1 MKKITS
7 PLEPGQHGDP
17 VADLQDALL
26 FLLDKGIIFPDDE
39 STRREMTAALAQDR
53 QRQSYGDITAKV
65 VAHFQRQQHLERS
78 GQVDAPTAALLNN
91 FLRQFG
97 VLEENE
103 NGWTEVVRTLEVQ
116 GQTLR
121 AINQDTHHLENID
134 AKIGRLGPATPLS
147 LHSRGEE
154 VRSLHQQMTNLG
166 LGLPQA
172 ETGEALFGV
181 GTRDALLQL
190 QATYN
195 LARTGV
201 YDDATRN
208 ALAIALGSAAH
219 ARRLEGRIF
228 LDNGL
233 PAAKIKLRIVH
244 KGFGQNEASLGEVET
259 DERGF
264 YALPYEANG
273 TPANLEV
280 RALDAQGAELRL
292 SNPKVRAGRS
302 AVVNLV
308 APAALQSRVNE
319 FQLLGQDLAAVV
331 GQDLGSLAQAQESE
345 SRRDVTLLHQAT
357 SWDARLIATAA
368 TAAKVNALTGIGHD
382 ALYGVF
388 RAGLPDAP
396 EALAQVSPGAFET
409 ALRRAV
415 EAGVVTFDA
424 AQLAA
429 AKTAFEGF
437 ALQTR
442 RQAIVPGA
450 LSSTGELLDGI
461 RLEAGHRQV
470 FEKLVLLHEGSDAAL
485 WTEARTQ
492 GLPEEAVASLQLQG
506 KLAFLTLNNAPLTA
520 SLLEEIQLPENLGE
534 LVEKDLFRPEAWV
547 SRLEALA
554 GGTAGDNAE
563 QLAKLIPAAYQQAE
577 LSDRLQAYAADM
589 AQQVRQSYPTQVV
602 SRLLDKDDL
611 HLGSRHAELREPV
624 QTFLHQ
630 GMAAGFQL
638 GRTPV
643 SAFLKQHGETVLAG
657 LGEQD
662 KVRAEEGAKLLT
674 RAYQMSPNDEAMTTL
689 LDLGFTAARQVVAI
703 PRLDFVERYWERFGS
718 RKATETVYDKSV
730 QISSVTFNLYTL
742 AKKVE
747 SSPPVLALSGSPE
760 RQEASKQALKSL
772 LKEYPTMETL
782 FGSLDFCECEHCRSV
797 LSPAAYLVDLLRFV
811 DPAQADWQHSLD
823 DWKQKHGGKAYDGPE
838 YGLLKPYDALMLRR
852 PDLPHL
858 ALTCENTNTAMPYID
873 LVNEILEYYVA
884 HNNLDEN
891 AAYDTGDATSG
902 ELLAEP
908 QHLIPEA
915 YELLKTARYPLAL
928 PFDLWLE
935 TLRRVGDYFE
945 TPLWQL
951 LEVFRPADELFAPSA
966 APKPYYRSQVYAEYL
981 GLSAAE
987 YALFTA
993 PDLSDWPT
1001 LYGYGNGEEA
1011 SALAE
1016 LKSAKTLAHKLGISY
1031 RELSEVIQTAFVNP
1045 RLPVLVTL
1053 RKLGL
1058 EVTQVFR
1065 YKKHPDYLPLPAE
1078 EEAALEK
1085 RLAALTDKFKPN
1097 FDAQAWLDDTWAA
1110 GDLNQVLVLRDPDA
1124 SGASFDETTLAY
1136 ADATA
1141 ADLEALDLVK
1151 INYLVRLWK
1160 RLGWSLEETDAAL
1173 QAFLPAGLPLSAA
1186 TLGQALQTA
1195 LVYLAHFKE
1204 LHALL
1209 GGGKGSCIR
1218 LLTLWT
1224 DLPVRGKNPLY
1235 AQLFLTRSIK
1245 KEDAVFDHPLGFYLS
1260 APGLLLQ
1267 DHLPA
1272 LQAAL
1277 GLSAGEIA
1285 RILHDGNT
1293 GPERELATAT
1303 LSLANVSLLYRY
1315 GQLAKALKLPIGDLI
1330 VLRALSGLNPF
1341 HPLAA
1346 EALTDNAQDYPAA
1359 HTLPFVR
1366 AARQLP
1372 ASNFSLADL
1381 DYLFRHQFDVLGPY
1395 RDQPEVLLAWIR
1407 ALAANL
1413 GSIARDFALPG
1424 QAGDLSDE
1432 DLRQKMALVFAPE
1445 VVEKFMVFWQDS
1457 FAYTAVKPGVPEE
1470 IQLDPHV
1477 YGHNGVQV
1485 AYDEMRHLQ
1494 QLTHVGVLTDTDKT
1508 ALLAHI
1514 PVPPPTDLQAL
1525 AKRQLY
1531 AELLEEVQLKSSQLF
1546 REFFDTY
1553 FDGLLVFDD
1562 FFGPGADPDPALKRR
1577 LLLARVLPY
1586 LQARLVRQAVLQ
1598 ALEAQTGA
1606 DPAGTETLV
1615 TDSALLA
1622 LPEAPAEPLLTH
1634 LAALAQRGLSAAF
1647 FAVPDLADPPAST
1660 SRVQEVAV
1668 AAGENI
1674 LSARWRGFLEVPQSG
1689 TYRFY
1694 ARLGLVNA
1702 TVRLHFDRQPEALL
1716 EATATQ
1722 NQQELSASIELRSGV
1737 LYGFTWE
1744 AANLQNGAFSL
1755 LVKGETTSKAS
1766 LAGSSLLFLPREA
1779 ADRASAAYTLLAKA
1793 GQLSQGLGLSA
1804 RELRHILGF
1813 PADFGQADWSL
1824 LPTRASAPGDADAAA
1839 AAVALFRGWQRVVSY
1854 GALRQQVGGEDLIG
1868 LFEAARKTEPESV
1881 AQLCQRLAAL
1891 TRRDPA
1897 TVQAAAAELQMS
1909 AAADFADSA
1918 RLERLWQ
1925 ALQLVER
1932 LGISLASL
1940 KTWLSPQPGADAAR
1954 QVRHA
1959 LKARFDP
1966 EAWQRVA
1973 PAIFDPLRQAKRD
1986 ALVAYIRQ
1994 LQPGLSSAEKVF
2006 EYFLVDP
2013 GTEAV
2018 VQTSRLRLAISSLQT
2033 FIQRCFLNL
2042 EKQVH
2047 PAMLNARHWAWMKRY
2062 RVWEA
2067 NRKIFLYPENWLEPE
2082 WRDDKTHLYQELES
2096 SLLQGDVTNQL
2107 AEDALYVYLRKL
2119 DQLARLEI
2127 VTMYTQEQT
2136 FGPPTLHVIGRTYAL
2151 PRQYFYR
2158 RYANRMWTPWEP
2170 VNAEIDGDH
2179 LAAVVWRDR
2188 LHLFWLTF
2196 IEKVAESAAGPATS
2210 QSGALG
2216 SMGFNT
2222 LVGSTTAVSQSAGA
2236 RSVEVQLHW
2245 SEYEQGEWT
2254 VRQSGGFGHSVPL
2267 SGPFQPAKIFVAVS
2281 KETDPDT
2288 GQDGALQVQLKGLSD
2303 VAIKDRG
2310 TFGYRFRV
2318 VSKNSHPTA
2327 AVDRVPAASG
2337 SPFQTT
2343 GTAFNRYTGS
2353 GKLAVS
2359 FVQQVITTDGDR
2371 KAAAAAPQTIL
2382 EKGGPGSYT
2391 LLAGSNQ
2398 TKFPNAEFAPL
2409 ISPVFY
2415 ADEVYTFFVEPSL
2428 TETTVDKWEGYT
2440 ITRPSQKPR
2449 WDEYVAQAKPLSPL
2463 IPPKYLQE
2471 ALPPGDFQLSPDP
2484 IDPVALHAFK
2494 PHLDAFT
2501 QPGVAVQFGDALIG
2515 STGGLQ
2521 DLNHTRVR
2529 TNLANRAPFADGAP
2543 FNL

>member
-7 PLEPGQHGDP
+7 PLEPGQQGAR

-26 FLLDKGIIFPDDE
+26 FLLDKAIIFPDDE
-39 STRREMTAALAQDR
+39 SARRELTAALARDR
-53 QRQSYGDITAKV
+53 RTQSYGDSTAKV
-65 VAHFQRQQHLERS
+65 VANFQQQQQLESS

-103 NGWTEVVRTLEVQ
+103 DGWAEVVRTLEAQ
-116 GQTLR
+116 GQTLS
-121 AINQDTHHLENID
+121 AINQDTHHLEQID
-134 AKIGRLGPATPLS
+134 TKIGRLGAGPALS

-154 VRSLHQQMTNLG
+154 VRSLHQQLTDLG
-166 LGLPQA
+166 LALPQA
-172 ETGEALFGV
+172 ETGEAFFGV

-190 QATYN
+190 QATYH

-201 YDDATRN
+201 LDDATRN
-208 ALAIALGSAAH
+208 ALAIALGNVAH

-244 KGFGQNEASLGEVET
+244 KGFGQHEASLGEVET

-280 RALDAQGAELRL
+280 RALDVQGAEVRL
-292 SNPKVRAGRS
+292 STPKVRADRS

-308 APAALQSRVNE
+308 APAALQSQANE
-319 FQLLGQDLAAVV
+319 FQLLAADLAPVV
-331 GQDLGSLAQAQESE
+331 GQDLADLGQAQESAT
-345 SRRDVTLLHQAT
+345 RRDVTLLHQAT

-382 ALYGVF
+382 ALYGAL
-388 RAGLPDAP
+388 RAGLPEAP
-396 EALAQVSPGAFET
+396 EALAQVSPEAFET
-409 ALRRAV
+409 ALRRAS
-415 EAGVVTFDA
+415 EAGVVGLDA
-424 AQLAA
+424 ARIAA
-429 AKTAFEGF
+429 AKTAFEDF
-437 ALQTR
+437 ALQAR

-461 RLEAGHRQV
+461 ALEAGHRQV

-485 WTEARTQ
+485 WTEARAQ
-492 GLPEEAVASLQLQG
+492 GLPAETVASLQLQG
-506 KLAFLTLNNAPLTA
+506 KLAYLTLNNAPLTA

-534 LVEKDLFRPEAWV
+534 LVEKDLYRPEAWI
-547 SRLEALA
+547 SRLQTLA
-554 GGTAGDNAE
+554 GGTGEVDPE
-563 QLAKLIPAAYQQAE
+563 QLAKLIPAAYKQAA
-577 LSDRLQAYAADM
+577 LPDRLQAYAADM
-589 AQQVRQSYPTQVV
+589 AQQVRQGYPTQVV
-602 SRLLDKDDL
+602 SRLLDKDEL
-611 HLGSRHAELREPV
+611 NLGQRHAELREPV

-657 LGEQD
+657 MSEPD
-662 KVRAEEGAKLLT
+662 KVRAEDGVKLLT
-674 RAYQMSPNDEAMTTL
+674 RAYQMSPNDETMTTL

-703 PRLDFVERYWERFGS
+703 PRADFVERYWERFGS

-747 SSPPVLALSGSPE
+747 STPPVLALSGSPE
-760 RQEASKQALKSL
+760 RQAEAKEDLKSL

-811 DPAQADWQHSLD
+811 DPGPSDWQHSLD
-823 DWKQKHGGKAYDGPE
+823 DWKQKHGGKAYDGPD
-838 YGLLKPYDALMLRR
+838 YQLLKPYDALMLRR
-852 PDLPHL
+852 ADLPHL
-858 ALTCENTNTAMPYID
+858 ALTCENTNTALPYID
-873 LVNEILEYYVA
+873 LVNEILEYFVA
-884 HNNLDEN
+884 HKNLNEN
-891 AAYDTGDATSG
+891 AAYDTGNDSSA

-915 YELLKTARYPLAL
+915 YELLKTARYPLHL

-935 TLRRVGDYFE
+935 TLRRVGDYFD

-951 LEVFRPADELFAPSA
+951 LEVFRPADELFAP
-966 APKPYYRSQVYAEYL
+966 PVDPEPYYRNQIYAEYL
-981 GLSAAE
+981 GLSTAE
-987 YALFTA
+987 YAIFTA

-1001 LYGYGNGEEA
+1001 LYGYESGEETQ
-1011 SALAE
+1011 ALAE
-1016 LKSAKTLAHKLGISY
+1016 LKSAKTLAQKLGISY
-1031 RELSEVIQTAFVNP
+1031 QELSEVIQTAFVNP

-1058 EVTQVFR
+1058 EVSQVFR

-1078 EEAALEK
+1078 EEAELEK

-1097 FDAQAWLDDTWAA
+1097 FDAQAWLEDAWAA
-1110 GDLNQVLVLRDPDA
+1110 GDFDQVLVLRDPDA

-1136 ADATA
+1136 AGA
-1141 ADLEALDLVK
+1141 AASGLEVLDLVK

-1160 RLGWSLEETDAAL
+1160 RLGWTLEETDDAL
-1173 QAFLPAGLPLSAA
+1173 QTFLPAGLPLTAA
-1186 TLGQALQTA
+1186 SLGQALQTA

-1204 LHALL
+1204 LHSLL
-1209 GGGKGSCIR
+1209 GGGKGSRIR
-1218 LLTLWT
+1218 LLTLWAN
-1224 DLPVRGKNPLY
+1224 LPTRGKNPLY

-1245 KEDAVFDHPLGFYLS
+1245 KEDAFFDHPLGLYLS
-1260 APGLLLQ
+1260 TPGLLLQ

-1277 GLSAGEIA
+1277 GLSADEIA
-1285 RILHDGNT
+1285 RILGDGNT
-1293 GPERELATAT
+1293 GPESELATAT

-1315 GQLAKALKLPIGDLI
+1315 GQLAKALKLPVRDLI
-1330 VLRALSGLNPF
+1330 VLKALSGLDPF

-1346 EALTDNAQDYPAA
+1346 EALTDSQQDYPAS
-1359 HTLPFVR
+1359 HTLAFVR
-1366 AARQLP
+1366 AARQLS
-1372 ASNFSLADL
+1372 ASTFTLADL
-1381 DYLFRHQFDVLGPY
+1381 DYLFRHHYEVLGPY
-1395 RDQPEVLLAWIR
+1395 RDKPEAQLAWIR
-1407 ALAANL
+1407 TLAASL
-1413 GSIARDFALPG
+1413 GAIARDFALPDQPG
-1424 QAGDLSDE
+1424 SLSDE

-1457 FAYTAVKPGVPEE
+1457 FAYTAVKPEVPEDN
-1470 IQLDPHV
+1470 QLDPNV
-1477 YGHNGVQV
+1477 YGHNGVSV
-1485 AYDEMRHLQ
+1485 AYDEVRHLQ
-1494 QLTHVGVLTDTDKT
+1494 QLTHVGVLTDSGKT
-1508 ALLAHI
+1508 ALLAQI
-1514 PVPPPTDLQAL
+1514 PVPRPTDLKAL
-1525 AKRQLY
+1525 AMRQLY
-1531 AELLEEVQLKSSQLF
+1531 TDLLEEVQLKSSQLF

-1562 FFGPGADPDPALKRR
+1562 FFGPGADPDPAVKRR
-1577 LLLARVLPY
+1577 QLLARVLPF

-1598 ALEAQTGA
+1598 ALETQTAA
-1606 DPAGTETLV
+1606 DPALTEALL
-1615 TDSALLA
+1615 TDPALLA
-1622 LPEAPAEPLLTH
+1622 LPDTPAEPLLTH

-1647 FAVPDLADPPAST
+1647 FASPDLSDLPAST
-1660 SRVQEVAV
+1660 PRVQEVTV
-1668 AAGENI
+1668 AAGENTQ
-1674 LSARWRGFLEVPQSG
+1674 SARWRGFLEVPQSG

-1694 ARLGLVNA
+1694 ARLGLINARVNL
-1702 TVRLHFDRQPEALL
+1702 RFDSQAEALL
-1716 EATATQ
+1716 EATATL
-1722 NQQELSASIELRSGV
+1722 NQQELSAAIELRSGV

-1744 AANLQNGAFSL
+1744 AANLQNGSFSL
-1755 LVKGETTSKAS
+1755 LVKGETTSKTS
-1766 LAGSSLLFLPREA
+1766 LAGSPLLFLPQAA
-1779 ADRASAAYTLLAKA
+1779 ADQASAAYTLLAKA
-1793 GQLSQGLGLSA
+1793 GQLNQGLGFSA
-1804 RELRHILGF
+1804 RELRHVLRF

-1824 LPTRASAPGDADAAA
+1824 LPTRASAPDDAGAAA
-1839 AAVALFRGWQRVVSY
+1839 AAVALFRGWQRGVSY
-1854 GALRQQVGGEDLIG
+1854 AALRQQVAGEELISV
-1868 LFEAARKTEPESV
+1868 FEAARKTEPETV
-1881 AQLCQRLAAL
+1881 AQLCQRLAGL

-1897 TVQAAAAELQMS
+1897 TVQATAAELQMTS
-1909 AAADFADSA
+1909 ADDFADSA

-1925 ALQLVER
+1925 ALQLLGR
-1932 LGISLASL
+1932 LGLSLSSL
-1940 KTWLSPQPGADAAR
+1940 KAWLGPQPDAGAAR

-1959 LKARFDP
+1959 LKARFEP

-1973 PAIFDPLRQAKRD
+1973 PVLFDPLRQAKRD

-1994 LQPGLSSAEKVF
+1994 LRPELSSTEKVF

-2013 GTEAV
+2013 GTEPV

-2047 PAMLNARHWAWMKRY
+2047 PSMLNARHWAWMKRY

-2170 VNAEIDGDH
+2170 VNAEVDGDH
-2179 LAAVVWRDR
+2179 LAVVVWRER
-2188 LHLFWLTF
+2188 LHLFWLSF
-2196 IEKVAESAAGPATS
+2196 QEKVAESAAGPGTS
-2210 QSGALG
+2210 QTGALG

-2222 LVGSTTAVSQSAGA
+2222 LLSTTTGISQAAGA

-2254 VRQSGGFGHSVPL
+2254 VRQSGGFGHTAPL
-2267 SGPFQPAKIFVAVS
+2267 SGPFNPAGIFIALS
-2281 KETDPDT
+2281 KETDPET
-2288 GQDGALQVQLKGLSD
+2288 GQDGALHIQLKGLSD
-2303 VAIKDRG
+2303 VTIQGRG
-2310 TFGYRFRV
+2310 SFGYRFRV

-2327 AVDRVPAASG
+2327 AVDRVPASAG
-2337 SPFQTT
+2337 SPFQTS

-2359 FVQQVITTDGDR
+2359 FVQQVITTDGES

-2382 EKGGPGSYT
+2382 AKAGPGAYT
-2391 LLAGSNQ
+2391 LLAASNQ
-2398 TKFPNAEFAPL
+2398 AKFPNAEFAPL

-2415 ADEVYTFFVEPSL
+2415 ADETYTFFVEPSL

-2449 WDEYVAQAKPLSPL
+2449 WDEYVAQAKPISPL

-2471 ALPPGDFQLSPDP
+2471 ALPLSDLQVSPDP

-2494 PHLDAFT
+2494 PNLDAFT
-2501 QPGVAVQFGDALIG
+2501 QPGTAVRFGDALIG

-2521 DLNHTRVR
+2521 EPAPTRVI
-2529 TNLANRAPFADGAP
+2529 TNLADGAP
-2543 FNL
+2543 FHL